1 MFLLNVLYLI
11 FVHLLHF
18 SSAWESL
25 LLLLCSA
32 LFCLFVRHGEAVRCI
47 QLSATDE
54 TDHDMI
60 IRLGDNSKRVESRL
74 ARVNLSK
81 TIPNV

>member
-1 MFLLNVLYLI
+1 MFLFNVLYLI
-11 FVHLLHF
+11 YVHLLHF

-47 QLSATDE
+47 QLSVTEE
-54 TDHDMI
+54 THHDMI
-60 IRLGDNSKRVESRL
+60 IRLGDNSKRIESRL